1 MSLSPQFMEDLWVRR
16 SFSAAGHTLLVYDY
30 LLTFREEV
38 SLLGDVHSVNVR
50 NTYPWFQFVYIWNA
64 PWTYVKILFLM
75 SRYGNLI
82 GQTAIRLEEAGVLAH
97 SSQKFCQRF
106 AIFTTCFMFVSTES
120 IHILVLVR
128 AWAIWGTRKR
138 VANILGWSYVGY
150 IIMLLAGSA
159 STLHNDDTQFEFL
172 DVIHVCT
179 AKMPKYWLIYVGSF
193 ILDTVLFVLTMRSLR
208 TYSREF
214 QRLYPSTLLR
224 ILFRDATMF
233 FIASVFSNALTVTSW
248 TAFGDTPKYFL
259 GKGFATPLLSVV
271 GQRLVL
277 NLRGLQ
283 TRSYATRDLSREVDR
298 QLQAFAE
305 ADSPGLNNVEEME
318 DVTEMQVVQ
327 E

>member
-1 MSLSPQFMEDLWVRR
+1 MPLSPQFMEDLWVRR

-38 SLLGDVHSVNVR
+38 
-50 NTYPWFQFVYIWNA
+50 VYIWNA
-64 PWTYVKILFLM
+64 PWTFVKILFLL

-82 GQTAIRLEEAGVLAH
+82 GQTAIRLEEAGLLAH
-97 SSQKFCQRF
+97 NSQEFCQRF

-128 AWAIWGTRKR
+128 AWAIWGTRKY
-138 VANILGWSYVGY
+138 VANIIGWSYVGY

-159 STLHNDDTQFEFL
+159 FNLHNDNIQFEFL

-179 AKMPKYWLIYVGSF
+179 AKMTKYVWLIYVGSF
-193 ILDTVLFVLTMRSLR
+193 ILDIVLFVLTMRSLR
-208 TYSREF
+208 IYSREF
-214 QRLYPSTLLR
+214 RQLYPSALLH
-224 ILFRDATMF
+224 ILFRDATIF
-233 FIASVFSNALTVTSW
+233 FITSICSNALTVISW
-248 TAFGDTPKYFL
+248 AVFGDDPTYFL

-277 NLRGLQ
+277 NLRGLR

-298 QLQAFAE
+298 QLQAFAD
-305 ADSPGLNNVEEME
+305 AGSPGLDNVEEIEEIE
-318 DVTEMQVVQ
+318 DVQ